1 MDQDIPERDYLLIVC
16 DLSSQLLINFC
27 KLAKR
32 FANYLELPLNS
43 GLQQCIIEVIAEC
56 FSGYELRNQ
65 IRRLPYIEEL
75 FARVTRHTR
84 PRACG

>member
-1 MDQDIPERDYLLIVC
+1 MHQDIPERDYLLIVR
-16 DLSSQLLINFC
+16 DLSSQLLIDFR
-27 KLAKR
+27 KLTKR
-32 FANYLELPLNS
+32 FANYLKLPLNS
-43 GLQQCIIEVIAEC
+43 GLQQCTFEIIVERL
-56 FSGYELRNQ
+56 SGYELRNQ